1 MGGAGA
7 TTRWLVV
14 GLSALAAPFR
24 LAAEDEPAAP
34 PVQAK
39 AGADGFS
46 VQSEDGAW
54 KLRLGGYAQ
63 LDGRF
68 YPGDD
73 AKLGTDTFVLRRV
86 RPIVQ
91 GTVARHFDFYIN
103 PDFGGGTTVLQDA
116 YLDARFTPRFR
127 VRAGKFKEPF
137 GLERLA
143 SGTGLLFVE
152 RALPTA
158 LAPNRDLGIQLHGEL
173 AGGVL
178 GYAAGVFNGV
188 PDGGSVDTDVNDG
201 KDLAGRI
208 FLKPFTRGQ
217 GKALKN
223 LGLGFAVTHGNQ
235 DGPLPSYKSG
245 GQLTFFSYASGATAH
260 GSRTRLSPQASW
272 SYGPVGLIGEW
283 VSSEQEVRRSATT
296 PAVRLEHTA
305 WQGAVAIVLTG
316 EDATPGAIKP
326 RKSFEPG
333 KGWGALELVARV
345 NGFDV
350 DEAAFTGGLADRS
363 RSASKARAWGL
374 GLNWYLNR
382 NVKQALTYERTTFT
396 GGAAAGADRSA
407 ENALFIR
414 SQVAF

>member
-1 MGGAGA
+1 MRGSRSTRAAVAVVLLFTAGQA
-7 TTRWLVV
+7 V
-14 GLSALAAPFR
+14 
-24 LAAEDEPAAP
+24 AEDKPAAP
-34 PVQAK
+34 AVQAK

-46 VQSEDGAW
+46 VQTEDGAW

-91 GTVARHFDFYIN
+91 GTVARYFDFYVN

-127 VRAGKFKEPF
+127 VRVGKFKEPF

-143 SGTGLLFVE
+143 SGAGLIFVE

-158 LAPNRDLGIQLHGEL
+158 LAPNRDLGIQAHGEL

-178 GYAAGVFNGV
+178 TYAAGVFNGV
-188 PDGGSVDTDVNDG
+188 PDGGSVDLDVNDG
-201 KDLAGRI
+201 KDLAGR
-208 FLKPFTRGQ
+208 LWLQPGKRGKS
-217 GKALKN
+217 KALKN

-235 DGPLPSYKSG
+235 DGPLPSYKTG
-245 GQLTFFSYASGATAH
+245 GQLTFFSYASGATAY

-283 VSSEQEVRRSATT
+283 VSSEQEVRRNATT
-296 PAVRLEHTA
+296 PAVKLEHTA
-305 WQGAVAIVLTG
+305 WQGALSIVLTG
-316 EDATPGAIKP
+316 EDATPGSVKP
-326 RKSFEPG
+326 KKSFEPG

-350 DEAAFTGGLADRS
+350 DEAAFTAGLADRA
-363 RSASKARAWGL
+363 RSASQARAWGL

-382 NVKQALTYERTTFT
+382 NVKQTLTYERTSFT
-396 GGAAAGADRSA
+396 GGAASGADRPT

-414 SQVAF
+414 SQVSF

>member
-1 MGGAGA
+1 MRG
-7 TTRWLVV
+7 TRMAWT
-14 GLSALAAPFR
+14 GLAALLT
-24 LAAEDEPAAP
+24 LASSLGAEEKPVAA

-68 YPGDD
+68 YPGDSD
-73 AKLGTDTFVLRRV
+73 ARLGTDTFVLRRA

-91 GTVARHFDFYIN
+91 GTLAKHFDFYIN
-103 PDFGGGTTVLQDA
+103 PDFGGGSTVLQDA

-127 VRAGKFKEPF
+127 VRVGKFKEPF

-143 SGTGLLFVE
+143 SGAGLLFVE

-158 LAPNRDLGIQLHGEL
+158 LAPNRDLGLQLHGEL
-173 AGGVL
+173 AGGVV

-201 KDLAGRI
+201 KDLAGRL
-208 FLKPFTRGQ
+208 FLKPFTRGPS
-217 GKALKN
+217 KALKN
-223 LGLGFAVTHGNQ
+223 LGLGFAATHGHQ
-235 DGPLPSYKSG
+235 DGPLPTYRTG
-245 GQLTFFSYASGATAH
+245 GQLPFFVYSPGTSAY

-272 SYGPVGLIGEW
+272 SWGPVGLIGEW
-283 VSSEQEVRRSATT
+283 VSSEQDVRRNATT
-296 PAVRLEHTA
+296 PAVRLKHTA
-305 WQGAVAIVLTG
+305 WQAAVAIVLTG
-316 EDATPGAIKP
+316 EEAAPGAVKP

-345 NGFDV
+345 NAFDV
-350 DEAAFTGGLADRS
+350 DEAAFTAGLADRS
-363 RSASKARAWGL
+363 RSASRARAWGL

-382 NVKQALTYERTTFT
+382 NVKQTLTYERTTFT
-396 GGAAAGADRSA
+396 GGAASGGDRPT

-414 SQVAF
+414 SQVSF

>member
-1 MGGAGA
+1 MRMRSWAGSLA
-7 TTRWLVV
+7 GVLMSLV
-14 GLSALAAPFR
+14 AQ
-24 LAAEDEPAAP
+24 AEEKPAAP

-73 AKLGTDTFVLRRV
+73 PKLGTDTFVLRRV

-91 GTVARHFDFYIN
+91 GTVARYFDFYVN

-116 YLDARFTPRFR
+116 YLDARFTPRLR
-127 VRAGKFKEPF
+127 VRVGKFKEPF
-137 GLERLA
+137 GLERLG
-143 SGTGLLFVE
+143 SGAALLFVE

-158 LAPNRDLGIQLHGEL
+158 LAPNRDLGLQVHGEL
-173 AGGVL
+173 AGGVV

-201 KDLAGRI
+201 KDLAGR
-208 FLKPFTRGQ
+208 LWLQPGKRGKS
-217 GKALKN
+217 KALKN

-235 DGPLPSYKSG
+235 DGPLPSYKTG
-245 GQLTFFSYASGATAH
+245 GQLTFFSYASGATAY

-283 VSSEQEVRRSATT
+283 VSSEQEVRRNATST
-296 PAVRLEHTA
+296 AVTLEHTA

-316 EDATPGAIKP
+316 EDAAPGAVKP
-326 RKSFEPG
+326 KKSFEPG

-350 DEAAFTGGLADRS
+350 DEAAFTAGLADPS
-363 RSASKARAWGL
+363 RSASQARAWGL

-382 NVKQALTYERTTFT
+382 NVKQTLTYERTTFT
-396 GGAAAGADRSA
+396 GGAASGGDRPA
-407 ENALFIR
+407 EDALFIR
-414 SQVAF
+414 SQVSF

>member
-1 MGGAGA
+1 MRMRSWAGSLA
-7 TTRWLVV
+7 GVLMSLV
-14 GLSALAAPFR
+14 AQ
-24 LAAEDEPAAP
+24 AEEKPAAP

-73 AKLGTDTFVLRRV
+73 PKLGTDTFVLRRV

-91 GTVARHFDFYIN
+91 GTVARYFDFYVN

-116 YLDARFTPRFR
+116 YLDARFTPRLR
-127 VRAGKFKEPF
+127 VRVGKFKEPF
-137 GLERLA
+137 GLERLG
-143 SGTGLLFVE
+143 SGAALLFVE

-158 LAPNRDLGIQLHGEL
+158 LAPNRDLGLQVHGEL
-173 AGGVL
+173 AGGVV

-201 KDLAGRI
+201 KDLAGR
-208 FLKPFTRGQ
+208 LWLQPGKRGKS
-217 GKALKN
+217 KALKN

-235 DGPLPSYKSG
+235 DGPLPSYKTG
-245 GQLTFFSYASGATAH
+245 GQLTFFSYASGATAY

-283 VSSEQEVRRSATT
+283 VSSEQEVRRNATST
-296 PAVRLEHTA
+296 AVTLEHTA

-316 EDATPGAIKP
+316 EDAAPGAVKP
-326 RKSFEPG
+326 KKSFEPG

-350 DEAAFTGGLADRS
+350 DEAAFTAGLADPS
-363 RSASKARAWGL
+363 RSASQARAWGL

-382 NVKQALTYERTTFT
+382 NVKQTLTYERTTFT
-396 GGAAAGADRSA
+396 DGAAGGADRPT

-414 SQVAF
+414 SQVSF

>member
-1 MGGAGA
+1 MRGSRSTRAAAAAAAMLLGA
-7 TTRWLVV
+7 T
-14 GLSALAAPFR
+14 GLASG
-24 LAAEDEPAAP
+24 EEKPAAP

-46 VQSEDGAW
+46 VQSEDGAF

-73 AKLGTDTFVLRRV
+73 AKLGTDSFVLRRV

-91 GTVARHFDFYIN
+91 GTVAKSFDFYIN

-127 VRAGKFKEPF
+127 VRVGKFKEPF

-143 SGTGLLFVE
+143 SGAGLLFVE

-158 LAPNRDLGIQLHGEL
+158 LAPNRDLGLQVHGEL
-173 AGGVL
+173 AGGVV
-178 GYAAGVFNGV
+178 GYAGGVFNGV

-201 KDLAGRI
+201 KDLAARL

-235 DGPLPSYKSG
+235 DGPLPSYKTG
-245 GQLTFFSYASGATAH
+245 GLLTFFSYATGASAY

-272 SYGPVGLIGEW
+272 SYGPVGLLGEW
-283 VSSEQEVRRSATT
+283 VSSKQDVRRNATT

-305 WQGAVAIVLTG
+305 WQAAVAIVLTG
-316 EDATPGAIKP
+316 EDATPGSVKP
-326 RKSFEPG
+326 KQNFEPG

-345 NGFDV
+345 NAFDV
-350 DEAAFTGGLADRS
+350 DEAAFAASLADRS
-363 RSASKARAWGL
+363 RSARQAQAWGL

-382 NVKQALTYERTTFT
+382 NVKQTLSYERTSFT
-396 GGAAAGADRSA
+396 GGAAAGADRA
-407 ENALFIR
+407 TENALFIR
-414 SQVAF
+414 SQVSF